1 MNPPHESMF
10 DKGGWKGWIKMP
22 PNDNGEFPQ
31 SSAYTPSHNKKE
43 DEVISYPY
51 MIGTEKQ
58 QPVVPCTNA
67 MSRSTES
74 YLRIASST
82 TTSATV
88 KKTGRQKPNIKI
100 CIEGAPD
107 LDFNKPECMFFVAA
121 QPSPYGD
128 DTSLFSGSST
138 KKKKKNTA
146 KLNPNRFFSI
156 NNARALAP
164 TRQGTEK
171 YGIIHSSPRAEASS
185 AHSSSTIIALSNESE
200 EIIQNVITP
209 KSVLGTRSVDHAPS
223 HSSIYSVPTASR
235 HFSHNTNMKFGG
247 DYSENDMASSSY
259 GCRAG
264 VVRTKKGN
272 KLLWRWFR
280 SYQKGKQTT
289 MAHQE

>member
-1 MNPPHESMF
+1 
-10 DKGGWKGWIKMP
+10 
-22 PNDNGEFPQ
+22 
-31 SSAYTPSHNKKE
+31 
-43 DEVISYPY
+43 
-51 MIGTEKQ
+51 
-58 QPVVPCTNA
+58 
-67 MSRSTES
+67 
-74 YLRIASST
+74 
-82 TTSATV
+82 
-88 KKTGRQKPNIKI
+88 
-100 CIEGAPD
+100 
-107 LDFNKPECMFFVAA
+107 MFFVAA

-200 EIIQNVITP
+200 EIIQNVITL
-209 KSVLGTRSVDHAPS
+209 KSVLGTHSMDHTPS

-247 DYSENDMASSSY
+247 DYSEND
-259 GCRAG
+259 RAG

>member
-1 MNPPHESMF
+1 
-10 DKGGWKGWIKMP
+10 
-22 PNDNGEFPQ
+22 
-31 SSAYTPSHNKKE
+31 
-43 DEVISYPY
+43 
-51 MIGTEKQ
+51 
-58 QPVVPCTNA
+58 
-67 MSRSTES
+67 
-74 YLRIASST
+74 
-82 TTSATV
+82 
-88 KKTGRQKPNIKI
+88 
-100 CIEGAPD
+100 
-107 LDFNKPECMFFVAA
+107 MFFVAA

-164 TRQGTEK
+164 TRQGTER
-171 YGIIHSSPRAEASS
+171 YGIIHSPPRAEASS

-200 EIIQNVITP
+200 EIIQNVITL
-209 KSVLGTRSVDHAPS
+209 KSVPGSRSMDHAPS
-223 HSSIYSVPTASR
+223 PSSIYSVPTASR

-259 GCRAG
+259 GGCDG